1 MNRIIRFAFYA
12 IGTFLL
18 LFSSIIVGVNFYKDS
33 GVFDKEVVEVKKQ
46 SVQPAKSTT
55 PKKIVVESQPTGKA
69 PAKETT
75 AAVSTNNNKQ
85 LVVEVIN
92 CTEKRG
98 LAEEVR
104 EMLEAQGLKVSAG
117 TDSETQG
124 TSQIIIRKKGSNID
138 ILRNTLKISV
148 VKEELQ
154 SDSRFDVTILLGS
167 DFNP

>member
-1 MNRIIRFAFYA
+1 M
-12 IGTFLL
+12 

-46 SVQPAKSTT
+46 PEQPAKSST
-55 PKKIVVESQPTGKA
+55 PKKIVVESKSTGKA
-69 PAKETT
+69 PAKET
-75 AAVSTNNNKQ
+75 AAASTDNNRK
-85 LVVEVIN
+85 LVIEVIN
-92 CTEKRG
+92 CTEKSG
-98 LAEEVR
+98 LAEDVR

-117 TDSETQG
+117 TASDKQG
-124 TSQIIIRKKGSNID
+124 TSQIIIRKKGSNTD
-138 ILRNTLKISV
+138 VLRDVLKISV